1 LTAAAIGLQYEHMFI
16 CEGVA
21 MGQEK
26 CDCRT
31 IHQERVEK
39 ARKSALPTEE
49 TVDMVQLF
57 KAMGDEGRMCI
68 LLALQEGEMCVCD
81 LAALQGVSESAISH
95 QLRIL
100 RQLKLV
106 ANRREGPILYYRLND
121 IHIRQLIDVALEH
134 IRE

>member
-1 LTAAAIGLQYEHMFI
+1 
-16 CEGVA
+16 

-39 ARKSALPTEE
+39 ARKTGLPPEE
-49 TVDMVQLF
+49 KDDIVQLF
-57 KAMGDEGRMCI
+57 KAMGEGGRMRI

-81 LAALQGVSESAISH
+81 LAVLLEVSESAISH

-106 ANRREGPILYYRLND
+106 AYRREGPILYYRLND
-121 IHIRQLIDVALEH
+121 DHVRQLIDVALEH

>member
-1 LTAAAIGLQYEHMFI
+1 
-16 CEGVA
+16 
-21 MGQEK
+21 MGQER

-31 IHQERVEK
+31 IHRERVEK
-39 ARKSALPTEE
+39 ARETSLSPEE
-49 TVDMVQLF
+49 TADIVQFF
-57 KAMGDEGRMCI
+57 KAMGDAGRMRI
-68 LLALQEGEMCVCD
+68 LRALLESEMCVCD
-81 LAALQGVSESAISH
+81 LAALLEVTESAISH

-121 IHIRQLIDVALEH
+121 GHVRQLIDVALEH